1 MNFTMVPTAQWHS
14 EFIAHL
20 AAECSALREAYVVG
34 VSWLPAADQ
43 ARLLANEPDVI
54 AVADSSRLGGAR
66 AIDIKSRSPRAIGG

>member
-1 MNFTMVPTAQWHS
+1 
-14 EFIAHL
+14 
-20 AAECSALREAYVVG
+20 VVG